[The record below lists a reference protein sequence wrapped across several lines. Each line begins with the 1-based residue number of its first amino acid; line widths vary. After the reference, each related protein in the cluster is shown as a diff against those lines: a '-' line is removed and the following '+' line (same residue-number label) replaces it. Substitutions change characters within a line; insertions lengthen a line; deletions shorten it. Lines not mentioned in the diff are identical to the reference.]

1 MAVATDI
8 LKQFESELW
17 RSSQQTKSVML
28 YHAKKY
34 LDFADGD
41 DPFDRATVLRYLKH
55 LEVEEKYA
63 VNTVRVAGH
72 VIHRL
77 FQVAQVRFPLG
88 KRWLPEVTDADKPVS
103 TEDEIRQMIKA
114 KLALDELAFLALST
128 TYGLRREELK
138 RIQKEDI
145 GYTNATIFIRTCKHG
160 DQRVHILA
168 KEIAPVLKKHNFTKE
183 YTPNMLSQIWH
194 SIEQKSGVEHKYS
207 AGWHSIRRYLDTIL
221 LEKAGLENTAIFLRW
236 QISRSSFMPLHYISK
251 DTKQVDE
258 EVFKVHP
265 VLPLWQERLEDS
277 IGRKVR

>member
-1 MAVATDI
+1 MTVATDI

-34 LDFADGD
+34 LDFANGA
-41 DPFDRATVLRYLKH
+41 DPFDRATVLRYLRH

-63 VNTVRVAGH
+63 LNTVRVAGH

-103 TEDEIRQMIKA
+103 SKAEIRQMIKA

-128 TYGLRREELK
+128 IYGLRREELK
-138 RIQKEDI
+138 RIQKADI
-145 GYTNATIFIRTCKHG
+145 DYKNGTIFIRTCKHG
-160 DQRVHILA
+160 DERTHILP
-168 KEIAPVLKKHNFTKE
+168 KQITEVLKQHNFDKE
-183 YTPNMLSQIWH
+183 YTPNMLSWIWH
-194 SIEQKSGVEHKYS
+194 SIEKKSGLPHKYGS
-207 AGWHSIRRYLDTIL
+207 GWHSIRRYLDTVL

-258 EVFKVHP
+258 EVFEVHP
-265 VLPLWQERLEDS
+265 VLPLWEER
-277 IGRKVR
+277 RKAK